1 MYIPIQDINILALL
15 TTIQMALTIL
25 LAIRIYEVY
34 NINTSKQFYV
44 MLTITS
50 MLTVHTKK

>member
-25 LAIRIYEVY
+25 FGNKDLRSIQHQY
-34 NINTSKQFYV
+34 F
-44 MLTITS
+44 
-50 MLTVHTKK
+50 